1 MAKKRGFG
9 GIVNTNGVY
18 DFSGKTAA
26 VIADVLRIPTIPT
39 IATMPTMAKLD
50 RRMHAGL
57 RPIFAIL
64 GVFK

>member
-18 DFSGKTAA
+18 DFSGKTLAA
-26 VIADVLRIPTIPT
+26 IADVLRIPTIPL
-39 IATMPTMAKLD
+39 IPTMPTMAKLD
-50 RRMHAGL
+50 RRMHVAL
-57 RPIFAIL
+57 RPVFALL